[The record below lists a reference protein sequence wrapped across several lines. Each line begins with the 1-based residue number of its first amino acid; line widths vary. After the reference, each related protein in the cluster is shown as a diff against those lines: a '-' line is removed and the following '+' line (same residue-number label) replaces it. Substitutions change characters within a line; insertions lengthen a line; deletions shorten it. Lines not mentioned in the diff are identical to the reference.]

1 MRKASERIGKIIVD
15 EKREH
20 VKNAGELKMK
30 RFEFQREEIL
40 CDENL
45 HVYVG
50 DANRRAKKAGE
61 NEREGGSIENENRE
75 WKRERGIYASKECNS
90 RCACKISDRT
100 ANGERDA
107 AGMQKAASPK
117 CKKLLVETELN
128 QIFFRQN
135 TNSQIPIRKQIDQL
149 KKGHLKIRTKK

>member
-1 MRKASERIGKIIVD
+1 MRMQD
-15 EKREH
+15 KR
-20 VKNAGELKMK
+20 
-30 RFEFQREEIL
+30 
-40 CDENL
+40 
-45 HVYVG
+45 Y
-50 DANRRAKKAGE
+50 
-61 NEREGGSIENENRE
+61 
-75 WKRERGIYASKECNS
+75 
-90 RCACKISDRT
+90 RT